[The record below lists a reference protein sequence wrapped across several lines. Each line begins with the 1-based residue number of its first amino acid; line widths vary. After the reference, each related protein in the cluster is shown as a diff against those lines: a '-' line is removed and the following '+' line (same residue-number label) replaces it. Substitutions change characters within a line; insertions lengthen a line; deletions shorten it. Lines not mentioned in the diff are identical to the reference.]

1 CKLKLQVN
9 SLLEMGLPTI
19 TQLLGL
25 ISLTVALDN
34 GLLKTPPMGWMAWER
49 FRCDIDCK
57 DDPENCIREDLFRD
71 MADRLV
77 EDGWK
82 ELGYEYVI
90 IDDCW
95 MSMLRDE
102 KGRLQPEPSRFPGGI
117 AQLARYIHDHG
128 LKLGIYADMGSHTC
142 MGFPGTTLD
151 KIEIDAQTFASWG
164 VDYLK
169 FDGCNSNPAE
179 QILGYP
185 LMSKALN
192 ATGRPMAYSCSW
204 PVYVGGLPPDDNL
217 LHIKVSKT
225 KELMVDFRRRQREEH
240 APLSINGT
248 TVERVNSFRFLGVH
262 ISEDLTWTH
271 HTDFITKSARQRL
284 FFLRRLRRLNMDSR
298 QLLQVHHR
306 EYPDWLHHHLVNYS
320 LLGDICH
327 LWRNYFDIQ
336 DSWDSVQAIIE
347 WFSNNQDDLQ
357 PAAGPGR
364 WNDPDMLI
372 IGNYGLSLDQA
383 RSQMA
388 LWAIM
393 AAPLIMSNDL
403 RNLDNS
409 ARAILQNKVAIAIN
423 QDPMGI
429 QGRRLLQEKSY
440 IEVYWRPLSHSAS
453 ALVFLSRRT
462 DMPYVYHTS
471 LSKLNY
477 DAGNY
482 EVNKMDEMNLR
493 IVSAKIDSC
502 VAIVIE
508 TWLDNNIPDVAV
520 ELAGRFL
527 LRADRTA
534 ASEKH
539 RGGAVY
545 ISQS

>member
-1 CKLKLQVN
+1 
-9 SLLEMGLPTI
+9 MGPLV
-19 TQLLGL
+19 TQLFGL

-49 FRCDIDCK
+49 FRCDTDCK
-57 DDPENCIREDLFRD
+57 DDPENCISEALFRD
-71 MADRLV
+71 TADRLA

-95 MSMLRDE
+95 MSLLRDE
-102 KGRLQPEPSRFPGGI
+102 HGRLQPDPSRFPGGI
-117 AQLARYIHDHG
+117 AKLARYIHDRG
-128 LKLGIYADMGSHTC
+128 LKLGIYADMGTHTC

-169 FDGCNSNPAE
+169 FDGCSSNPVE
-179 QILGYP
+179 QMLGYP

-204 PVYVGGLPPDDNL
+204 PVYIGGLPPN
-217 LHIKVSKT
+217 
-225 KELMVDFRRRQREEH
+225 
-240 APLSINGT
+240 
-248 TVERVNSFRFLGVH
+248 
-262 ISEDLTWTH
+262 
-271 HTDFITKSARQRL
+271 
-284 FFLRRLRRLNMDSR
+284 
-298 QLLQVHHR
+298 
-306 EYPDWLHHHLVNYS
+306 VNYS
-320 LLGDICH
+320 FLGDICH
-327 LWRNYFDIQ
+327 LWRNYYDIQ
-336 DSWDSVQAIIE
+336 DSWDSVQGIIE

-372 IGNYGLSLDQA
+372 IGNFGLSVDQA

-388 LWAIM
+388 LWTIM

-423 QDPMGI
+423 QDSMGI
-429 QGRRLLQEKSY
+429 QGRRLLQENH

-453 ALVFLSRRT
+453 VLVFLSRRT
-462 DMPYVYHTS
+462 DMPYLYHTS
-471 LSKLNY
+471 LAKLEY

-482 EVNKMDEMNLR
+482 EAYDVFTGSTVTELNATTELTFSINPSGVVMWYVYPEQQSKQTETLHNQHNKA
-493 IVSAKIDSC
+493 SQFAFHKAKP
-502 VAIVIE
+502 VHLTV
-508 TWLDNNIPDVAV
+508 L
-520 ELAGRFL
+520 
-527 LRADRTA
+527 
-534 ASEKH
+534 
-539 RGGAVY
+539 
-545 ISQS
+545 